1 VAKMAKTKNKDEV
14 CITIDNMKY
23 CYTPNDRPMFEKPKD
38 PTGSDDKVKRIKP
51 RDINTS
57 VF

>member
-1 VAKMAKTKNKDEV
+1 MIVLCLK
-14 CITIDNMKY
+14 
-23 CYTPNDRPMFEKPKD
+23 KPKD